1 MKKFL
6 FTLFAL
12 LVTCT
17 AYAAGAKGYM
27 YMPDTVLTA
36 DQLGKNV
43 KMPVY
48 VVLDNEYM
56 NGFQCKFA
64 YPDKIQGRTVSGNSS
79 VLVIKDAILD
89 SQGHT
94 AEDLYDPEDEDD
106 PDNPV
111 GPNYAQI
118 TFSGNATN
126 CLGIGPAAQGYWDP
140 QGDGTYETYGSVKL
154 GPNGKLL
161 LFYVTIRPAAD
172 FTDGYITMR
181 WMWSGGADAR
191 NGQGSISTGDPT
203 VDDGFTTL
211 MVHVTVKQD
220 NPAPAAE
227 ITNEGNV
234 VTANVDGETFGT
246 HTVELYYINGND
258 TIKCDIN
265 PYAYPQTYE
274 DQKITFI
281 AKTLAND
288 GETEDTWSEPKEITI
303 PAKNKETVD
312 APTVV
317 GQANENAWQ
326 YNIVITPDGDGE
338 LNYTTSDEPKQVI
351 VDEETGVVTLV
362 FDKGNE
368 AVSVHVE
375 AYTAEGATCAESETT
390 KEDIEIPALDKVATP
405 KINFVVNDDNTITIT
420 ATCETEGATVV
431 LVGPDN
437 TPYPSGTA
445 TVEYDPYEGYSKTW
459 TATATKEHMQDATPG
474 EQLVTVEAIN
484 KKDAKKPTVVGQK
497 REGSKTLFDIIIT
510 PDPAT
515 DGTLE
520 YTAERVAGAKADP
533 QTLTYTREAEDYN
546 VHVTAY
552 TTEGPTYK
560 ESAKVDTVITV
571 PKLDQVAE
579 PEINYTVNGD
589 QLTVTATC
597 ETEGATVVLVG
608 PDGTEYPNGTA
619 TVTFDPYEDYSKT
632 WTATASAE
640 DMLDN
645 SAEKK
650 IEIAKKKVYNVA
662 DPTISVDKSDPTKT
676 VITIEATEG
685 DLTYNLTEDGEP
697 FTDYTV
703 EVVDGKT
710 VITIENGEEVKTVK
724 VTATTT
730 LDEIPDGFDEVQPG
744 KAEETVQTPIYQQ
757 PQTAAPTIDVS
768 FDGEAPNIYAN
779 VTFKNDQADPNAVI
793 EYSLDGENWFVYD
806 PAQPVVIR
814 TDGTT
819 RVYARATAD
828 GKATSEEVYRD
839 VNLNQTATSV
849 NELVNG
855 KAVAGVRY
863 FNMAGQEM
871 QEANG
876 ITIVVTTYT
885 DGTTSAV
892 KVIK

>member
-94 AEDLYDPEDEDD
+94 ALDLYDPEDEDD

-234 VTANVDGETFGT
+234 VTAAVPNDTEN
-246 HTVELYYINGND
+246 HNVELYIVTTDEDGNEVLTKVD
-258 TIKCDIN
+258 N
-265 PYAYPQTYE
+265 PYTVTQTFE
-274 DQKITFI
+274 AQVINFK

-288 GETEDTWSEPKEITI
+288 DETEDTWSDVTPITI
-303 PAKNKETVD
+303 PAKADAQAPKPTFEIVDGKLYAVSAEGLEVVLKLDGEVVPNGYLLPTENTSFTDDIVLNFTAYAVADGVNYNVNSDDATYKFELPHQNDKQAPKPTFEIVDGKLYAVSAEGLEVVLKLNGTEVPNGYLLPTENTSYTDPLVLNFTAYAKADGET
-312 APTVV
+312 
-317 GQANENAWQ
+317 
-326 YNIVITPDGDGE
+326 YNID
-338 LNYTTSDEPKQVI
+338 SDEASYP
-351 VDEETGVVTLV
+351 
-362 FDKGNE
+362 F
-368 AVSVHVE
+368 S
-375 AYTAEGATCAESETT
+375 
-390 KEDIEIPALDKVATP
+390 IPALT
-405 KINFVVNDDNTITIT
+405 
-420 ATCETEGATVV
+420 
-431 LVGPDN
+431 
-437 TPYPSGTA
+437 
-445 TVEYDPYEGYSKTW
+445 
-459 TATATKEHMQDATPG
+459 
-474 EQLVTVEAIN
+474 

-533 QTLTYTREAEDYN
+533 QTLTYTREAEDYD

-571 PKLDQVAE
+571 PKLDQVAK
-579 PEINYTVNGD
+579 PKIDYVVNGD
-589 QLTVTATC
+589 KITITAST
-597 ETEGATVVLVG
+597 TDGADVVLVG
-608 PDGTEYPNGTA
+608 PDGTEYSNGTA
-619 TVTFDPYEDYSKT
+619 TVTFDPSQGYLET
-632 WTATASAE
+632 WTATASAQ

-645 SAEKK
+645 ETTKV
-650 IEIAKKKVYNVA
+650 IEISALPK
-662 DPTISVDKSDPTKT
+662 
-676 VITIEATEG
+676 
-685 DLTYNLTEDGEP
+685 TED
-697 FTDYTV
+697 
-703 EVVDGKT
+703 
-710 VITIENGEEVKTVK
+710 
-724 VTATTT
+724 
-730 LDEIPDGFDEVQPG
+730 
-744 KAEETVQTPIYQQ
+744 
-757 PQTAAPTIDVS
+757 PTIDVS
-768 FDGEAPNIYAN
+768 FGQAGDNTIAY
-779 VTFKNDQADPNAVI
+779 VTFKNNDEKPATI
-793 EYSLDGENWFVYD
+793 WYSTDGGETWNKYD
-806 PAQPVVIR
+806 PAVPVTFTATDTNQEITVLAYAEAEDKLPSDEVER
-814 TDGTT
+814 TF
-819 RVYARATAD
+819 
-828 GKATSEEVYRD
+828 E
-839 VNLNQTATSV
+839 LNNTATSV
-849 NELVNG
+849 NELTNG